1 MSGYIKNSLSPSE
14 AEKIIEQFDP
24 TGSVTSPFLESFNSK
39 FPTVD
44 QRVQEVYEN
53 GLQGSDTVDGYF
65 NPEPTPATPPAAG
78 GTPAWTFI
86 CAPEDISWD
95 TSNAVQRIGIFGTN
109 NPPVVSGSRGMRDL
123 TLGNALVEGFIRNVT
138 VENKISTLEKLLN
151 YNLNPSDGF
160 VSVPVYQVW
169 ANQKAYGNSGYFILK
184 DVRVKESM
192 RDLAGYATRATVDVS
207 LMEVP
212 AYQVNSGRDLAS
224 QTASA
229 AKAAL
234 IDPKVTRAQQQAAQT
249 KSVTGQVDK
258 NVNPNTRSKASAP
271 TPGTGFKSGRSG
283 NVTLQDPLA
292 LTPREP
298 GQ

>member
-78 GTPAWTFI
+78 GTTAWTFI

-123 TLGNALVEGFIRNVT
+123 TLGNAIVEGFIRKVT
-138 VENKISTLEKLLN
+138 VEKKILALEQLLN
-151 YNLNPSDGF
+151 YRPNISDGF
-160 VSVPVYQVW
+160 VSVPVYRVK
-169 ANQKAYGNSGYFILK
+169 ANDKAYGNSGLFVIK

-192 RDLAGYATRATVDVS
+192 RDLKGDATRATVDVS
-207 LMEVP
+207 FMEVP
-212 AYQVNSGRDLAS
+212 EYQVNSGRDLAS
-224 QTASA
+224 KPA
-229 AKAAL
+229 AAVKAAL
-234 IDPKVTRAQQQAAQT
+234 IDPKTTRAQQQAAQT

-258 NVNPNTRSKASAP
+258 NVNANTRDKAGGPKPDKNSAGYQGP
-271 TPGTGFKSGRSG
+271 DQLGR
-283 NVTLQDPLA
+283 VKIQQP
-292 LTPREP
+292 
-298 GQ
+298 